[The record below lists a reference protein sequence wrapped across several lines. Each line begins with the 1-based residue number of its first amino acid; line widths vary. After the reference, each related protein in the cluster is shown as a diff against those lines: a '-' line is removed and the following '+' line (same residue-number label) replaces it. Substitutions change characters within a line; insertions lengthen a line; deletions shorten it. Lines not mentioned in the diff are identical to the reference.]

1 MSYANS
7 GGNKWF
13 KFVGKKKFSPE
24 TIARK
29 IPKKFDFSK
38 VTNHPE

>member
-1 MSYANS
+1 MQTLEEIS
-7 GGNKWF
+7 GFNLLE
-13 KFVGKKKFSPE
+13 KKAVSPE